1 MPSYKLLF
9 TAISFPWFIFL
20 YSCSGNANT
29 NAAPSQSAPSDT
41 IIVKSISKVED
52 GLSDFYSRVY
62 SYRWM
67 LGNETLDFTIL
78 ANERKAD
85 SSFGLQIIHEQAIP
99 FQTALQRI
107 NAILPR
113 LKEDFNLSKLTSFYF
128 RSPIN
133 YPDLSN
139 DISKEYEQKFGRKG
153 ISYQKLYPFLLG
165 TKFNSRLNVFFKP
178 LNKRVDR
185 YGIEKFQLLNKK
197 ETSMWPPNADTSA
210 YPDFFIDGLGFY
222 VKLTSL

>member
-1 MPSYKLLF
+1 MPIFNLLF
-9 TAISFPWFIFL
+9 TTFALACFIFI
-20 YSCSGNANT
+20 YSCSGKANT
-29 NAAPSQSAPSDT
+29 IATPAQPAPSDT
-41 IIVKSISKVED
+41 NIVKTIGKVED

-67 LGNETLDFTIL
+67 QGNEVLDFTIL

-85 SSFGLQIIHEQAIP
+85 TSFGLQIIHEQAIP

-107 NAILPR
+107 NAVLPR
-113 LKEDFNLSKLTSFYF
+113 LKEDFNLTKLTSLYF

-153 ISYQKLYPFLLG
+153 ISYQKLHPFLLE
-165 TKFNSRLNVFFKP
+165 TKFNSGLNDFLKL
-178 LNKRVDR
+178 LNKKVER
-185 YGIEKFQLLNKK
+185 YGIEKFQLQKK
-197 ETSMWPPNADTSA
+197 SERFSWPPNADTSA
-210 YPDFFIDGLGFY
+210 YPDFFIDGMGFY
-222 VKLTSL
+222 VKLIPR